1 MGVTRRK
8 RKWWSLPLT
17 LAIIVVV
24 GVAGFFVYR
33 YVQAKNQT
41 GLPSNLTTVRVTQGT
56 LQATIGAS
64 GNVYTNQ
71 SATLNW
77 QTPGTVGQVNIK
89 QGDHVTKGQI
99 LAAIDPTTLT
109 NPTAMNAQQN
119 LAAAQ
124 QAYNNL
130 MQSTTT
136 LAQAQLTLAQA
147 QQAVTDAQTARD
159 LLNYSRAGN
168 GNADAAQAEYY
179 LAVDAYNK
187 ALTKFQN
194 VQNRAPSDPAYASA
208 QAALVAAQQT
218 MQQKQAILNWYLSGP
233 TANDIA
239 QADATLALAQAK
251 LADAQRAYDQV
262 KNGPSASD
270 IATAQANIDSAKAA
284 VNMQYIIAPFDGTVT
299 ELDSQVGDLVS
310 TSTTALRIDD
320 TSKLFVDL
328 TVSEVDISNV
338 KVGQKVD
345 FTFDAIPNKNYTGT
359 VATIDQIGTV
369 SSGAVNYTVTVQ
381 LTNADTA
388 ILPGMTASAS
398 VVLNQA
404 DNVMMVSS
412 RGIRTQNGQ
421 YYMIV
426 LVNGALEQVSVKL
439 GLSNDTE
446 TQIISNQV
454 QAGMTVVTN
463 PLSQLT
469 NSSGSLLTGLRIGGL
484 TGGGN
489 FGGGNFGGGNFGGG
503 NRTGGTGTGGTGTGG
518 NRTGGSGG
526 TSGGTSGGG
535 SSSGGGN

>member
-1 MGVTRRK
+1 MGVSRRK
-8 RKWWSLPLT
+8 QRKWWTLPLT

-24 GVAGFFVYR
+24 GVAGFFGYR

-41 GLPSNLTTVRVTQGT
+41 SLPSNLTTVRVTQGT

-71 SATLNW
+71 SAVLNW
-77 QTPGTVGQVNIK
+77 QTPGTVGQINVK
-89 QGDHVTKGQI
+89 MGDHVTKGEI

-109 NPTAMNAQQN
+109 NPTAMNAQQS

-124 QAYNNL
+124 LAYQNL
-130 MQSTTT
+130 MQSTTNA
-136 LAQAQLTLAQA
+136 AQAQLALAQA
-147 QQAVTDAQTARD
+147 QQAVTDAQTARN
-159 LLNYSRAGN
+159 LLNYSRGQN
-168 GNADAAQAEYY
+168 GNADAAQAEYN
-179 LAVDAYNK
+179 LAVNAYNN
-187 ALTKFQN
+187 ALTKFPA
-194 VQNRAPSDPAYASA
+194 VQNFDPTTPGYASA
-208 QAALVAAQQT
+208 QVALVQAQQT

-239 QADATLALAQAK
+239 QADANLAVAQAK
-251 LADAQRAYDQV
+251 LADAQRTYDQI

-284 VNMQYIIAPFDGTVT
+284 ADLQYVIAPFDGTVT
-299 ELDSQVGDLVS
+299 ELDSKVGDLVS
-310 TSTTALRIDD
+310 NTTTALRIDD
-320 TSKLFVDL
+320 LSKYFVDL
-328 TVSEVDISNV
+328 TVNEVDIPNV
-338 KVGQKVD
+338 QVGQKVAI
-345 FTFDAIPNKNYTGT
+345 TFDAVANKTYNGT
-359 VATIDQIGTV
+359 VYSIDQIGTQ

-381 LTNADTA
+381 VTNPDAS

-404 DNVMMVSS
+404 DNVLIVPS

-421 YYMIV
+421 YYMIA
-426 LVNGALEQVSVKL
+426 LVNGALQQVSVKL

-446 TQIISNQV
+446 TQVISNQV
-454 QAGMTVVTN
+454 QAGMVVVTN

-469 NSSGSLLTGLRIGGL
+469 NSSGQLNLRIPGVGGGNF
-484 TGGGN
+484 GGGN

-503 NRTGGTGTGGTGTGG
+503 NRTGGNGTGG

-526 TSGGTSGGG
+526 TSGGGT
-535 SSSGGGN
+535 GGGN

>member
-1 MGVTRRK
+1 MGVTKRK
-8 RKWWSLPLT
+8 QRKWWSLPLT

-24 GVAGFFVYR
+24 GVAGFFGYR

-77 QTPGTVGQVNIK
+77 QTPGVVSQVNVK
-89 QGDHVTKGQI
+89 PGDHVTKGEV
-99 LAAIDPTTLT
+99 LGALDPTSLT
-109 NPTAMNAQQN
+109 NATAMNAEQN

-130 MQSTTT
+130 MQSNTAK
-136 LAQAQLTLAQA
+136 AQAQLALAQA
-147 QQAVTDAQTARD
+147 QQAVTDAQNARD
-159 LLNYSRAGN
+159 LLNYSRGAN

-187 ALTKFQN
+187 ALAKFQA
-194 VQNRAPSDPAYASA
+194 VQNFSPSDTRYASA

-233 TANDIA
+233 TANDVA
-239 QADATLALAQAK
+239 QADANLAIAQAK

-270 IATAQANIDSAKAA
+270 VATAQANIDSAKAA
-284 VNMQYIIAPFDGTVT
+284 VNMQYIISPFDGTVT
-299 ELDSQVGDLVS
+299 ELDSKVGDLVS
-310 TSTTALRIDD
+310 NTTTGMRIDD
-320 TSKLFVDL
+320 LSKLFVDL

-345 FTFDAIPNKNYTGT
+345 FTFDAIANKTYNGT
-359 VATIDQIGTV
+359 VYSIDQIGQA

-381 LTNADTA
+381 LTNPNSA
-388 ILPGMTASAS
+388 IMAGMTASAS

-404 DNVMMVSS
+404 DNVLMVPS

-426 LVNGALEQVSVKL
+426 LVNGALQQVSVKL

-446 TQIISNQV
+446 SQVISNQV
-454 QAGMTVVTN
+454 QAGMVVVTN

-469 NSSGSLLTGLRIGGL
+469 SSSGGLLTGVRIPGV

-526 TSGGTSGGG
+526 TSGGG
-535 SSSGGGN
+535 SNGGGN

>member
-1 MGVTRRK
+1 MGVSRRK
-8 RKWWSLPLT
+8 QRKWWSLPLT

-24 GVAGFFVYR
+24 GVAAFFGYR

-77 QTPGTVGQVNIK
+77 QTPGVVGQVNVK
-89 QGDHVTKGQI
+89 VGDHVTKGEV
-99 LAAIDPTTLT
+99 LATLDPTSLT
-109 NPTAMNAQQN
+109 NPTAMNAEQN

-124 QAYNNL
+124 QAYQNL

-147 QQAVTDAQTARD
+147 QQAVTDAQNARAV
-159 LLNYSRAGN
+159 LNYSRGAN

-187 ALTKFQN
+187 ALARFQN
-194 VQNRAPSDPAYASA
+194 VQNLSPSDPTYASA
-208 QAALVAAQQT
+208 QAAVVAAQKT
-218 MQQKQAILNWYLSGP
+218 MQSRQATLNWYLSGP

-239 QADATLALAQAK
+239 QADANLALAQAK

-299 ELDSQVGDLVS
+299 ELDSKAGDLVS
-310 TSTTALRIDD
+310 SSTTALRIDD
-320 TSKLFVDL
+320 LSKYFVDL
-328 TVSEVDISNV
+328 TVNEIDIPNV
-338 KVGQKVD
+338 QVGQKVD
-345 FTFDAIPNKNYTGT
+345 ITFDAIANKTYNGT
-359 VATIDQIGTV
+359 VYSIDQIGTQ

-381 LTNADTA
+381 LTNPDPS

-404 DNVMMVSS
+404 DNVLMVPS
-412 RGIRTQNGQ
+412 RGIRTQNGA

-446 TQIISNQV
+446 SQIISNQV
-454 QAGMTVVTN
+454 QAGMEVVTN

-469 NSSGSLLTGLRIGGL
+469 NSSGQLNLGVRLPGIS
-484 TGGGN
+484 GGGN

-503 NRTGGTGTGGTGTGG
+503 NRTGGNGGSGT

-526 TSGGTSGGG
+526 TSGGST
-535 SSSGGGN
+535 GGGN